1 MAQRIKIQTLKTKLE
16 SMIVA
21 LDGPPDKELNENTRL
36 LDDFETISNKI
47 KKDLQEAKGQLEMRK
62 HSIKDKIWYSSNE
75 RTEMDEE
82 IKTTFTNCEAQ
93 LSKLRTMF
101 KEYKK
106 KNKEQLTKSDILQ
119 RTTMID
125 KLRKNLNLLK
135 DEFNSQQ
142 DNAKK
147 DQDKNKLLFKKKNNK
162 Q

>member
-75 RTEMDEE
+75 RTE
-82 IKTTFTNCEAQ
+82 KV
-93 LSKLRTMF
+93 R
-101 KEYKK
+101 
-106 KNKEQLTKSDILQ
+106 
-119 RTTMID
+119 
-125 KLRKNLNLLK
+125 
-135 DEFNSQQ
+135 
-142 DNAKK
+142 
-147 DQDKNKLLFKKKNNK
+147 
-162 Q
+162 